1 MVIVY
6 SEEIDYQD
14 YCEEHT
20 HFTVEMADLSWAEDP
35 LLVIDTDIFV
45 FNEMLGQLTIS
56 STDRDKIGLYHLLIK
71 ERSDIASTVNTFT
84 TQLSVTVVDFC
95 VNASLM
101 VDPAEA
107 VFEFEYMAGDDSLVI
122 DLANIENSFTVDE
135 GYSS

>member
-1 MVIVY
+1 
-6 SEEIDYQD
+6 
-14 YCEEHT
+14 
-20 HFTVEMADLSWAEDP
+20 MADLSWAEDP

-45 FNEMLGQLTIS
+45 FDEVLGQLTIS